1 MQAVILA
8 AGRGTRMGDLTETVP
23 KPMLKLGAKN
33 LIEHKL
39 EVLPPEVDEVIL
51 VVGYLADVIKNYFGD
66 HFAGRRIKYV
76 YQEKLMGTAHSLWQ
90 AKDLLRGRFLVL
102 AGDDIYDA
110 QDVVRALEAPDWAMM
125 FAQVPSL
132 CCGGKAIIDND
143 GHLVDIIEGTSHGG
157 EPGLVYTS
165 LCLLTTDIFQADPVK
180 LSGKEEY
187 GLPQTILTFKET
199 RPIKA
204 VLATKWRQITSPEDL
219 QIS

>member
-1 MQAVILA
+1 MQVVILA
-8 AGRGTRMGDLTETVP
+8 AGRGTRMGKLTDTLP

-39 EVLPPEVDEVIL
+39 EALPPEVDEVIL

-66 HFAGRRIKYV
+66 HFGGRKIKYV

-90 AKDLLRGRFLVL
+90 AKDLLQGRFLVL

-110 QDVVRALEAPDWAMM
+110 QDVLKALEAPDWAMM

-132 CCGGKAIIDND
+132 YCGGKAVIDD
-143 GHLVDIIEGTSHGG
+143 GGHLVDIIEGTNHGG
-157 EPGLVYTS
+157 KPGLVYTS
-165 LCLLTTDIFQADPVK
+165 LCVLTEDIFQADPVK
-180 LSGKEEY
+180 LSEKEEY

-204 VLATKWRQITSPEDL
+204 ILATSWRQITAPEDL
-219 QIS
+219 QIG